1 MNEGKKLTMQMA
13 LFFLIVFVLFGTI
26 VVKEK
31 ENILFLP
38 KIENSIT
45 NYLKENYN
53 SLELEQ
59 EKVTEE
65 NDIFSMKVKNPLNKN
80 HYFYIKYS
88 NKQLSD
94 TYKEDYLEGKTL
106 LTHLSNKLE
115 KDIENT
121 AHKSYKV
128 TFDNTLN
135 NYSDKVQKQLLEENI
150 NTLKVYTIEKEIATS
165 WDQQSIITKISD
177 TMTTLENKNFTPKNY
192 TITITNID
200 DITHSVKIYNLK
212 SSLIKNN
219 SLTIII
225 NDIINNE
232 KTNILTENKISYEY
246 LN

>member
-65 NDIFSMKVKNPLNKN
+65 NDVFSMKVKNPLNKN

-121 AHKSYKV
+121 VHKSYKV

-200 DITHSVKIYNLK
+200 DITQSVKIYNLK

-219 SLTIII
+219 RLSIII

>member
-165 WDQQSIITKISD
+165 WNQQSIITKISD

-200 DITHSVKIYNLK
+200 DITQSVKIYNLK

-219 SLTIII
+219 SLSIII